1 MVAEQLVIIGV
12 SAVIGGMILS
22 SARSRY
28 DRAQT
33 LSALVTDGG
42 DTTAAAGTETRSIE
56 GAIEVDRPA
65 EPERRPPDH
74 YSPEQPNDAAPALW
88 AWRVQR
94 ERDTGQGADTWKT
107 IDSGL
112 AVGEFSVRDDWE
124 RVRIDS
130 ESVRPEEIDDPFTAD
145 RLFLGDPEID
155 EYVEEYSG
163 SVGDV
168 GPFEDVE
175 VSVSV
180 GTETTTP
187 NKYQATVIRDGDEM
201 LARGRVEDRGEES
214 VLRDEE
220 GIEIAI
226 GDLSTRAEEMYN
238 AARNRAIL
246 GASVLVLGVGAAIAS
261 LV

>member
-1 MVAEQLVIIGV
+1 MVVAQLMIVGV
-12 SAVIGGMILS
+12 SALIGGLILS

-28 DRAQT
+28 DRAQA
-33 LSALVTDGG
+33 LSALVTDQGG
-42 DTTAAAGTETRSIE
+42 DSAVAGTETRAIE
-56 GAIEVDRPA
+56 GTIEVDRPA
-65 EPERRPPDH
+65 DPARRPPEH
-74 YSPEQPNDAAPALW
+74 YSPDQPTDAAPAVW

-94 ERDTGQGADTWKT
+94 ERETDQGADNWKT

-112 AVGEFSVRDDWE
+112 AVGEFAVREDWD
-124 RVRIDS
+124 RVRIDA
-130 ESVRPEEIDDPFTAD
+130 ESVRPEEIDDPFTDD

-163 SVGDV
+163 SLGDF
-168 GPFEDVE
+168 GPLEDVE

-187 NKYQATVIRDGDEM
+187 NKYQATVIRDGDEL
-201 LARGRVEDRGEES
+201 LARGRVDDRGEES
-214 VLRDEE
+214 VLRGEE

-226 GDLSTRAEEMYN
+226 GDLSTRAAQMYN

-246 GASVLVLGVGAAIAS
+246 GAIVLVLGIGAAIAS